1 MRYLWIALLLVLLGS
16 LLTAVTQVRPGERA
30 VVRRFGRV
38 LEYKPRPG
46 LWIGLPWGMDQVDRV
61 PVDVVRRVTVG
72 FDPNGEDSTSLAG
85 QLLTADHNLVNI
97 QVVIDYGV
105 IEDQVEKYVIARD
118 RVDGLVTRTVES
130 ILAEWV
136 AGRSVDAVLLNGK
149 ALLPPVLVEE
159 TQKRINPY
167 ELGVQVKHAS
177 VALLSPP
184 EQVRADFE
192 KVNQAQTEI
201 QTKKFK
207 AEQERSQRLGQADS
221 EKDRILREAEAF
233 AFEQRQL
240 ALTDAANF
248 EKRLKEYRRF
258 KATNPDYLHDIWFNE
273 IKKVYARMLEN
284 GGRVEPLDKLLG
296 RDGMDIIQVPIQR
309 KK

>member
-1 MRYLWIALLLVLLGS
+1 MRYLWIALLLGVLVS

-38 LEYKPRPG
+38 LEHKPRPG

-72 FDPNGEDSTSLAG
+72 YDPGGEGTATG
-85 QLLTADHNLVNI
+85 QFLTGDRNLVNI

-105 IEDQVEKYVIARD
+105 IEGEVDRYLIARD
-118 RVDGLVTRTVES
+118 RVDGLLTRAVES

-136 AGRSVDAVLLNGK
+136 AGQPVDDVLLKGT
-149 ALLPPVLVEE
+149 AQLSQLLITE
-159 TQKRINPY
+159 TQERINPY
-167 ELGVQVKHAS
+167 QLGVQIKHAS
-177 VALLSPP
+177 AVLSAP

-192 KVNQAQTEI
+192 KVHQAQTQI
-201 QTKKFK
+201 QTAIFEAKQRRSKK
-207 AEQERSQRLGQADS
+207 LGEADS
-221 EKDRILREAEAF
+221 EKDRTLREAEAF
-233 AFEQRQL
+233 AVEQRRQ
-240 ALTDAANF
+240 AQADAANF

-258 KATNPDYLHDIWFNE
+258 KATNPDYLHDIWFHE
-273 IKKVYARMLEN
+273 IKVIYARMLEK

-296 RDGMDIIQVPIQR
+296 RDAVDIMQVPLQNG